1 MNFVLVPT
9 QTTEGEH
16 VTSAQTISGKTDFF
30 VRIVEWPAWSPDDSY
45 LEFFLLG
52 YIKER
57 GKETPNCPQM
67 KIKK

>member
-1 MNFVLVPT
+1 MLNFRK
-9 QTTEGEH
+9 
-16 VTSAQTISGKTDFF
+16 ADFSF
-30 VRIVEWPAWSPDDSY
+30 RNVEWPAWSPDDSY